1 VLAIVFLLLADLLSE
16 GQQALQQGD
25 LARAEQLFRAHLKS
39 YPASAEAMSN
49 LAAVHARRGQYVEA
63 VPLYEKS
70 LKANPKL
77 TPVHFNAA
85 VALGQ
90 LKRYAEAAAH
100 LRTFIASYPNEPR
113 AHQLLGLC
121 LMESGDPRAALA
133 ALDRSYQL
141 NPKDGSILYAL
152 AYTHARAGNDARA
165 TEILSGLEGNPTQAR
180 LIEGLIQYRR
190 GMWAEAKELFQK
202 VVDAD
207 PTIQPAVAALGR
219 LELLD
224 RNDARAMV
232 LLESAIQLNPADAE
246 STYQLG
252 VLYDRN
258 GRTPEALPLLRR
270 ALQLRANYADPH
282 YQIGRILLR
291 GGKLAEA
298 LKELEL
304 ARRLLPDQEA
314 IRLALGRAYQALG
327 RKAEAQAEF
336 EEVRRLKAMVI
347 ERDRLRVESDTLMKE
362 EPEARKQP

>member
-1 VLAIVFLLLADLLSE
+1 MLVLLLLALADLLSE
-16 GQQALQQGD
+16 GRHALEQGD
-25 LARAEQLFRAHLKS
+25 LTRAEQLFQAHLKQF
-39 YPASAEAMSN
+39 PASGEALSN
-49 LAAVHARRGQYVEA
+49 LAAVKARRGEYAAA
-63 VPLYEKS
+63 VPLYARA

-90 LKRYAEAAAH
+90 LKRYQEAAGH
-100 LRTFIASYPNEPR
+100 LRAFLKVYPNESR

-121 LMESGDPRAALA
+121 LMESGDPRGALA

-165 TEILSGLEGNPTQAR
+165 AEILSSLEGNPTQAR

-190 GMWAEAKELFQK
+190 GMWAEAKDMFQK

-219 LELLD
+219 LELLE
-224 RNDARAMV
+224 RNDPRAIA
-232 LLESAIQLNPADAE
+232 LLESAIRLNPADAE

-258 GRTPEALPLLRR
+258 GRTAEALPLLRR
-270 ALQLRANYADPH
+270 AIELRANYADPH

-291 GGKLAEA
+291 EGKPAEA
-298 LKELEL
+298 LKELEI
-304 ARRLLPDQEA
+304 ARRLIPDQEA
-314 IRLALGRAYQALG
+314 IRLALGRVYQAIG
-327 RKAEAQAEF
+327 RRAEAQAEF
-336 EEVRRLKAMVI
+336 EAVRRLKAQVI

-362 EPEARKQP
+362 EEPPVKQP

>member
-1 VLAIVFLLLADLLSE
+1 VGTVLLFLMADLLSQ
-16 GQQALQQGD
+16 GQRALEQGD
-25 LARAEQLFRAHLKS
+25 LTRAEQLFQAHLKQF
-39 YPASAEAMSN
+39 PASGEALSN
-49 LAAVHARRGQYVEA
+49 LAAVKARRGEYAEA
-63 VPLYEKS
+63 VPLYARA

-77 TPVHFNAA
+77 IPVHFNAA
-85 VALGQ
+85 IALGQ
-90 LKRYAEAAAH
+90 LKRYQEAAAH
-100 LRTFIASYPNEPR
+100 LRAFLKVYPNEPR

-121 LMESGDPRAALA
+121 LMESGDPRGALA

-165 TEILSGLEGNPTQAR
+165 AEILSSLEGNPTQAR

-207 PTIQPAVAALGR
+207 PSIQPAVAALGR
-219 LELLD
+219 LELLE
-224 RNDARAMV
+224 RNDPRAIA
-232 LLESAIQLNPADAE
+232 LLESAIKLNPADAE

-258 GRTPEALPLLRR
+258 GRTAEALPLLRR
-270 ALQLRANYADPH
+270 AFELRANYADPH

-291 GGKLAEA
+291 EGKPAEA
-298 LKELEL
+298 LKELEI
-304 ARRLLPDQEA
+304 ARRLIPDQEA

-327 RKAEAQAEF
+327 RRAEAQAEF
-336 EEVRRLKAMVI
+336 EEVRRLKAQVI
-347 ERDRLRVESDTLMKE
+347 ERDRLRVESDSLMKE
-362 EPEARKQP
+362 EEPPVKQP